1 MAEGR
6 QHQAVPCVWIVD
18 DDEAIRTALARLVRT
33 IGYHA
38 AAHASGEALLAA
50 IAAGE
55 LSIGGRVCVL
65 TDIQMPGMSGLEL
78 AAELRRLRRDL
89 SIALMTAYPSL
100 ASRALARQ
108 GSGFEY
114 MTKPIDDLQLEAWLA
129 RVVGDPPRE

>member
-1 MAEGR
+1 M
-6 QHQAVPCVWIVD
+6 PCVWIVD

-38 AAHASGEALLAA
+38 SVHASGEALLAGVG
-50 IAAGE
+50 AGE
-55 LSIGGRVCVL
+55 LSIGGQMCVL

-78 AAELRRLRRDL
+78 AAELRRLRSDL
-89 SIALMTAYPSL
+89 PIALMTAYPSL
-100 ASRALARQ
+100 ASHVLARQ

-129 RVVGDPPRE
+129 RVVGAPPRE